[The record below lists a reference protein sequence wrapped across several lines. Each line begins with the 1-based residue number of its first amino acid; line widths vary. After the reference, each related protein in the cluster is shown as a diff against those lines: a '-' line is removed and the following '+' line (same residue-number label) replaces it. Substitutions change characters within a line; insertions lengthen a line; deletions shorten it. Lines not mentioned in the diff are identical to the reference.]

1 MISRW
6 PNSFHHEVFLVFE
19 TVVLMGGNISFIS
32 GLSTGECQECAGVS
46 GKDEWHGTILSSVQY
61 QVTRGHATER
71 AWAGKYNEDTCVCCR
86 AELFSTKTKFDS
98 GSGWPSFFDTQK
110 TETGDNITRKTDN
123 SLWMTRTEV
132 LYYHYKG
139 QRGHVFDDG
148 LRPTGLRYIAALN
161 FEEKKE

>member
-32 GLSTGECQECAGVS
+32 GLSTRECQECAGVS

-71 AWAGKYNEDTCVCCR
+71 AWAGKYNEDTCVWPQYLSWVLGVWVIPWTTHCSASIMRPGQCTK
-86 AELFSTKTKFDS
+86 STTARS
-98 GSGWPSFFDTQK
+98 RIPGRISSCTTSALALRSWLWRRTTGSMFAVSRIK
-110 TETGDNITRKTDN
+110 MCLYITWQEN
-123 SLWMTRTEV
+123 
-132 LYYHYKG
+132 
-139 QRGHVFDDG
+139 
-148 LRPTGLRYIAALN
+148 
-161 FEEKKE
+161 